1 MTNTYQIYLISDSTG
16 ETLDRVFLAIKAQFR
31 NIEYKVNSS
40 HPLYDTMRKVVMKH
54 LGLEDIVET
63 VISKIGNVKQI
74 VLLGDYAKGID
85 SGTIEV
91 MLIGDNLNMDYTSQL
106 EVKIEKIIKRK
117 VTFYLS
123 SKFLKNQKHIIL
135 YEA

>member
-1 MTNTYQIYLISDSTG
+1 M
-16 ETLDRVFLAIKAQFR
+16 
-31 NIEYKVNSS
+31 
-40 HPLYDTMRKVVMKH
+40 
-54 LGLEDIVET
+54 
-63 VISKIGNVKQI
+63 
-74 VLLGDYAKGID
+74 LGDYAKGID

>member
-1 MTNTYQIYLISDSTG
+1 MSN
-16 ETLDRVFLAIKAQFR
+16 
-31 NIEYKVNSS
+31 
-40 HPLYDTMRKVVMKH
+40 M
-54 LGLEDIVET
+54 
-63 VISKIGNVKQI
+63 SK
-74 VLLGDYAKGID
+74 
-85 SGTIEV
+85 
-91 MLIGDNLNMDYTSQL
+91 LIGDNLNMDYTSQL

>member
-1 MTNTYQIYLISDSTG
+1 
-16 ETLDRVFLAIKAQFR
+16 
-31 NIEYKVNSS
+31 
-40 HPLYDTMRKVVMKH
+40 MKH

-106 EVKIEKIIKRK
+106 EVKIEK
-117 VTFYLS
+117 L
-123 SKFLKNQKHIIL
+123 
-135 YEA
+135 